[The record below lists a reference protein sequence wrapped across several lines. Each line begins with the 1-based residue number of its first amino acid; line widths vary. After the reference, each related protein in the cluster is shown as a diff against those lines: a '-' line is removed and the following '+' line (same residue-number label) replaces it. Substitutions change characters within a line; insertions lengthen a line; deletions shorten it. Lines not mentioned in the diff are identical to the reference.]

1 MRAPPSTPS
10 RSPST
15 CISRGMPDRYE
26 RRTRRTR
33 IVAMVVVLGM
43 VVVIAAV
50 LIAANGQ

>member
-1 MRAPPSTPS
+1 MS
-10 RSPST
+10 
-15 CISRGMPDRYE
+15 DRYE
-26 RRTRRTR
+26 LRTRRAR

>member
-1 MRAPPSTPS
+1 MS
-10 RSPST
+10 
-15 CISRGMPDRYE
+15 DRYE
-26 RRTRRTR
+26 LRTRRTR

>member
-1 MRAPPSTPS
+1 
-10 RSPST
+10 
-15 CISRGMPDRYE
+15 MPDRYE
-26 RRTRRTR
+26 RRTRRAR